1 MTNKTKWVQ
10 IQNDGE
16 IEFGGLHLM
25 GISSKRGDSEKIG
38 FFGSG
43 NKYSIALLLRE
54 KIPFKIFSG
63 TKEVIFATSTVMF
76 RGQTYEQI
84 SINGEPTSLT
94 TSMGIDWETWF
105 AVREMYCNAVDEGGE
120 KLTVSDKAKGE
131 KGKTTVFIELNEK
144 LNEFFSKVDRYILVS
159 KDKKLAEAKTQ
170 YGNVEVYSSDGKEL
184 VCYRKGIRIFPKNSI
199 VSMFYYNFDRIEI
212 NESRVYK
219 YEHEVKERIAAFLA
233 NTDRKDIIS
242 HYLNKWK
249 GSYEADAKW
258 EYVSDSLS
266 ETWHEILK
274 EQRVYPESLAMD
286 TGDYEGKR
294 NAFIVPDKLAEKIA
308 AQFEDVNVVG
318 MGKQKH
324 YEVVEMTEAE
334 KHKITRAKNELAEIG
349 FNITSSIALA
359 VTTTKDVI
367 AWYDMESDTIYH
379 TRKFLAEHDV
389 REIKNT
395 LVEEHLHSQGHQD
408 GQRAFVT
415 YLIHELI
422 DSKEREKRIL

>member
-1 MTNKTKWVQ
+1 MKKYVQ

-54 KIPFKIFSG
+54 KIPFKIYSG
-63 TKEVIFATSTVMF
+63 KKEVKFSTETVVF

-84 SINGEPTSLT
+84 AINGELTSLT

-105 AVREMYCNAVDEGGE
+105 AVREMYCNAVDEGGA
-120 KLTVSDKAKGE
+120 KMTVSNAPKGE
-131 KGKTTVFIELNEK
+131 VGKTTIFIELTDK
-144 LNEFFSKVDRYILVS
+144 LNEFFSRVDKYILVDKS
-159 KDKKLAEAKTQ
+159 KMLSEAKTQ

-184 VCYRKGIRIFPKNSI
+184 VCYRKGIRIFPKNQI

-286 TGDYEGKR
+286 TGDYEGKK

-308 AQFEDVNVVG
+308 NQFEDVNVVG
-318 MGKQKH
+318 MGKSKH

-334 KHKITRAKNELAEIG
+334 KIKLHKAKDQLTKIG
-349 FNITSSIALA
+349 FNITSEIKLA

-379 TRKFLAEHDV
+379 TRKYLAEHDL
-389 REIKNT
+389 REVKNT

-415 YLIHELI
+415 FLIHELI
-422 DSKEREKRIL
+422 EARESKLD

>member
-1 MTNKTKWVQ
+1 MKSKTKWVH

-43 NKYSIALLLRE
+43 NKYAIALLLRE

-63 TKEVIFATSTVMF
+63 KKEIKFTTETIMF

-84 SINGEPTSLT
+84 CINGEPTSLT

-105 AVREMYCNAVDEGGE
+105 AVREMYCNAIDEGGA
-120 KLTVSDKAKGE
+120 KLTVTDTAMGE
-131 KGKTTVFIELNEK
+131 KGKTSVFIELTEK
-144 LNEFFSKVDRYILVS
+144 LNEFFSKIDKYILVN
-159 KDKKLAEAKTQ
+159 KDKMISEAKTEH
-170 YGNVEVYSSDGKEL
+170 GNVEVYSSDGKEL
-184 VCYRKGIRIFPKNSI
+184 VCYRKGIRIMPANKI
-199 VSMFYYNFDRIEI
+199 VSIFSYNFDNIEI

-219 YEHEVKERIAAFLA
+219 YEYQVKERIASFLA
-233 NTDRKDIIS
+233 NTEREDIIL
-242 HYLNKWK
+242 HYLAKWK

-258 EYVSDSLS
+258 EYANDPLS
-266 ETWHEILK
+266 AVWHNILK
-274 EQRVYPESLAMD
+274 GQRVYPESLAMH
-286 TGDYEGKR
+286 TGDFEGKR

-308 AQFEDVNVVG
+308 NQFDDVDVVG
-318 MGKQKH
+318 MGKKKH
-324 YEVVEMTEAE
+324 YEVVDMTIAE
-334 KHKITRAKNELAEIG
+334 KAKMDKAISQLARIG
-349 FNITSSIALA
+349 FNLTSKIALA

-379 TRKFLAEHDV
+379 TRKYLAEHDL

-395 LVEEHLHSQGHQD
+395 LVEEHLHSQGHLD
-408 GQRAFVT
+408 GQREFVT

-422 DSKEREKRIL
+422 DEREKKGVN

>member
-1 MTNKTKWVQ
+1 MKTKTKWVH

-63 TKEVIFATSTVMF
+63 KKEIKFTTDTVMF

-84 SINGEPTSLT
+84 CINGEPTSLT
-94 TSMGIDWETWF
+94 TAMGIDWETWF
-105 AVREMYCNAVDEGGE
+105 AVREMYCNAVDEGGA
-120 KLTVSDKAKGE
+120 KLTVTDKTKGE
-131 KGKTTVFIELNEK
+131 EGKTSVFIELTDK
-144 LNEFFSKVDRYILVS
+144 LSEFFSKIDKYILVN
-159 KDKKLAEAKTQ
+159 KDKMLTESKTE
-170 YGNVEVYSSDGKEL
+170 YGNVEVYSSDGKEF
-184 VCYRKGIRIFPKNSI
+184 VCYRKGIRIMPANSI
-199 VSMFYYNFDRIEI
+199 VSMFSYNFDSIEI

-219 YEHEVKERIAAFLA
+219 YEHDVKERIASFLA
-233 NTDRKDIIS
+233 NTDRRDIIS
-242 HYLNKWK
+242 HYLARWK

-258 EYVSDSLS
+258 EYVCDSLS
-266 ETWHEILK
+266 EVWHDILK

-308 AQFEDVNVVG
+308 NQFEDVDVVG
-318 MGKQKH
+318 AGKREH
-324 YEVVEMTEAE
+324 YETVEMTVAE
-334 KHKITRAKNELAEIG
+334 RVKMDKAITQLAKIG
-349 FNITSSIALA
+349 FDITSKIALA

-367 AWYDMESDTIYH
+367 AWYDMETDTIYH
-379 TRKFLAEHDV
+379 TRKYLAEHDV

-395 LVEEHLHSQGHQD
+395 LVEEHLHSQGHMD
-408 GQRAFVT
+408 GQREFVT
-415 YLIHELI
+415 YLIHQLI
-422 DSKEREKRIL
+422 DEREKSV